1 MGLADVEIPISDF
14 NLVYEHISSYTPT
27 ARMYGNMH
35 LRQTR
40 QQKKMM
46 MLRYLHAM
54 RVRPTS
60 EKAIDGMLSGPGLL
74 LAYEI
79 IPARTRARLL
89 VSIDEANEE
98 ESERIERQFMKEILN
113 RVTEEQGSEHPPP
126 SLTPGHFYLRR
137 CTPPMSIMH
146 PTCRYAIDSQ
156 MLDSRF
162 LSRILPWGFRLILG
176 RE

>member
-1 MGLADVEIPISDF
+1 MGLAETEIPMSDF
-14 NLVYEHISSYTPT
+14 NVVYEHISSYAPT

-40 QQKKMM
+40 QQKKVTV
-46 MLRYLHAM
+46 LRYLHAM

-60 EKAIDGMLSGPGLL
+60 EKAIEGMISGPGLL

-79 IPARTRARLL
+79 LPARTRARLL
-89 VSIDEANEE
+89 VSIDEANEK
-98 ESERIERQFMKEILN
+98 ESERIERQFLKEILN
-113 RVTEEQGSEHPPP
+113 RVTDEQGTEHPPP
-126 SLTPGHFYLRR
+126 SLTPGHLYLRR
-137 CTPPMSIMH
+137 CAPPMSITH
-146 PTCRYAIDSQ
+146 PTCRYAIESQ

-162 LSRILPWGFRLILG
+162 LLGILPWGFRLILG